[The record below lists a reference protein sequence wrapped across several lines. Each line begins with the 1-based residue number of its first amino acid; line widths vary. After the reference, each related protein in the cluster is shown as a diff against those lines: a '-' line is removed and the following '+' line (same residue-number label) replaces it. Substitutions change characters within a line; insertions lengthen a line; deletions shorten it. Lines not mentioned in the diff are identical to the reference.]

1 MDPQPFAQPDEQP
14 QPQLNAY
21 LEALLHRIQQLE
33 QQLAQVVAPPPHA
46 PREPKVAEPPFF
58 SGNRSDVQSF
68 LRAVK
73 LNFQLAPSRF
83 PVGDEVRRILFAL
96 TYIRGGTAGVWGD
109 NYTMAMGEANPPF
122 QTFAEFEDTFKKAF
136 GDADRA
142 QHARIDLATLKMK
155 PGESVEEYTTNFE
168 ALAIH
173 TGYNEAA
180 HIEAYRAGLH
190 PRILE
195 KIYSDSNGAL
205 PDNLDAWK
213 LKARR
218 LDNLYKELKA
228 LQASHAQSHPKP
240 RPFVPRLPAAAVPA
254 SAPILPSNAM
264 DVDAHRKQRAA
275 VRCYNCNQLG
285 HIARNCPQPA
295 RDRSIRMADVAEV
308 VRAVLAET
316 KTPQEE
322 SHTEEQPGFRQSRQ

>member
-1 MDPQPFAQPDEQP
+1 MDPPLAQPGD
-14 QPQLNAY
+14 QPQLHAY
-21 LEALLHRIQQLE
+21 LELLHNRIQQLE
-33 QQLAQVVAPPPHA
+33 QQLAQAQPQQPHA

-58 SGNRSDVQSF
+58 SGNRTEVASF
-68 LRAVK
+68 LRALK
-73 LNFQLAPSRF
+73 LNFQLSPSRF
-83 PVGDEVRRILFAL
+83 PDGDEVRRILFAL

-109 NYTMAMGEANPPF
+109 NYTLAMGEPNPPF

-142 QHARIDLATLKMK
+142 QRARIDLAALKMK

-228 LQASHAQSHPKP
+228 LQASHSHSQSHPKP
-240 RPFVPRLPAAAVPA
+240 CPFVPRLPAAAVPT

-264 DVDAHRKQRAA
+264 DVDAHRKRAA

-308 VRAVLAET
+308 VRAILAET

-322 SHTEEQPGFRQSRQ
+322 SHTEEQPGFQESQQ

>member
-1 MDPQPFAQPDEQP
+1 MDPPVFAQPGDQ
-14 QPQLNAY
+14 QQLNAY
-21 LEALLHRIQQLE
+21 LEALMLRMQQLE
-33 QQLAQVVAPPPHA
+33 QQLAQAVGPQPRA

-58 SGNRSDVQSF
+58 SGNRTEVPSF

-83 PVGDEVRRILFAL
+83 PDGDEVRRILFAL

-109 NYTMAMGEANPPF
+109 NYTTAMGEANPPF

-142 QHARIDLATLKMK
+142 QRARIDLAALKMK

-228 LQASHAQSHPKP
+228 LQASHSQSHPKP
-240 RPFVPRLPAAAVPA
+240 RPFVPRAPAAAVPA

-285 HIARNCPQPA
+285 HIARNCPQPV

-322 SHTEEQPGFRQSRQ
+322 PHVEEQSGFQESQQ